1 MYTYSHFKVSGKDQ
15 VRVAGPQTYDN
26 VMAIEFE
33 ATMVD
38 VDNGTASF
46 NSLQITLPFEV
57 WKQVIKK
64 AQEGLNLN
72 GDETGISE

>member
-1 MYTYSHFKVSGKDQ
+1 MYTYAHFKVSGKDQ
-15 VRVAGPQTYDN
+15 VKVSGPQTYDN
-26 VMAIEFE
+26 VMAIDFE
-33 ATMVD
+33 VTMAD

-46 NSLQITLPFEV
+46 NSLQITMPFEV